1 MEVSL
6 SEKAFGKMAMHCL
19 KYPKCSVDGI
29 LLGYEE
35 NQVIEVIDVIPL
47 FHSFR
52 LYESISLALLFVEEY
67 CIEIAQKGF
76 LNKFQL
82 IGYYYDEELNQLQ
95 GALNTESQV
104 DTRCSLILE
113 RILQNNDAAVFVRI
127 KRDQLFTRGCL
138 TVSKMKSKQQFEDI
152 SLSVCSNSP
161 NVLRAVKDMQYLH
174 LYDFE
179 DHLLNPNLNWFN
191 PNLFK

>member
-6 SEKAFGKMAMHCL
+6 SEKAFGKMAMHSL
-19 KYPKCSVDGI
+19 KYPKCPVDGI

-35 NQVIEVIDVIPL
+35 DQVIKVIDVIPL
-47 FHSFR
+47 FHSPR
-52 LYESISLALLFVEEY
+52 LYESITLALLFVEEY
-67 CIEIAQKGF
+67 CIETVQKGL

-82 IGYYYDEELNQLQ
+82 IGYYYDEEFNQLQ

-113 RILQNNDAAVFVRI
+113 KILQNNDAAVFVRM
-127 KRDQLFTRGCL
+127 KRDQLFTRDCL
-138 TVSKMKSKQQFEDI
+138 TVSKMKSKQQFENV

-161 NVLRAVKDMQYLH
+161 NILRAVKDMQYFH

-191 PNLFK
+191 PNIFK